1 MSTGE
6 WCREGVVPRA
16 LKLSTSR
23 EDRIPLVLSFVK
35 NMLDASSVV
44 KRYALVIPA
53 LNEGST
59 IRDVTLQALQY
70 VDNVIIVNDGSIDET
85 SQTLTDLP
93 VTVLTNTTTM
103 GKAASLWIG
112 FQHAIQAGAQVVV
125 TIDGDGQ
132 HAPEDI
138 PRILAVADAWDG
150 ILILGKRLRKDWRS
164 ALSIRVLA
172 NRVADFW
179 ISWAAGYWI
188 ADSQSGFRVYPVSLL
203 QQLTIKHGRKES
215 FVFESEVLIEAA
227 KLGVRSVSVNIQARP
242 PQGIRPS
249 HFRPIVDIFR
259 ITKMV
264 AWRLFSRGMYLR
276 GLFQL
281 FSNYSVTRTSPQV
294 PFNGTPSHITLDLL
308 SNSRDFDYKEN
319 RENTR
324 KPQGP

>member
-1 MSTGE
+1 
-6 WCREGVVPRA
+6 
-16 LKLSTSR
+16 
-23 EDRIPLVLSFVK
+23 
-35 NMLDASSVV
+35 V
-44 KRYALVIPA
+44 KRYTLVIPA

-59 IRDVTLQALQY
+59 IRSVTLQALQY
-70 VDNVIIVNDGSIDET
+70 VDDIIIVNDGSIDET

-112 FQHAIQAGAQVVV
+112 FQHAIQGGAQAVV

-138 PRILAVADAWDG
+138 SRILAVADAWAG
-150 ILILGKRLRKDWRS
+150 ILILGNRVRKDWYAS
-164 ALSIRVLA
+164 LSIRVLA

-188 ADSQSGFRVYPVSLL
+188 ADSQSGFRVYPVPLL
-203 QQLTIKHGRKES
+203 RKLTIKHGRKQS
-215 FVFESEVLIEAA
+215 FVFESEILIEAA

-249 HFRPIVDIFR
+249 HFRPIVDTFR

-264 AWRLFSRGMYLR
+264 AWTLFSRGMYLR

-281 FSNYSVTRTSPQV
+281 FSSYSVTPTSPHV
-294 PFNGTPSHITLDLL
+294 PFNGTPPHITLEPL
-308 SNSRDFDYKEN
+308 SHSRDLDYKEN

-324 KPQGP
+324 KHQVP